1 VSKMTSERAAITA
14 ALNQAEIT
22 NVLYNKDEIPK
33 SLPAAIITL
42 ESETG
47 KNGTSK
53 RFTDTDLGWSVF
65 LIVNAQN
72 AIDPDGDLYTLKE
85 SFREK
90 YLGTMGRDFPAIE
103 YYSGR
108 IDGARLVRIAKISL
122 LRSGI
127 GAGS

>member
-1 VSKMTSERAAITA
+1 MSKMTIERDAIKT
-14 ALNQAEIT
+14 ALNNANISQ
-22 NVLYNKDEIPK
+22 VLYNKDTVPN

-53 RFTDTDLGWSVF
+53 RYTDTDIGWSVF
-65 LIVNAQN
+65 LVVNAQN
-72 AIDPDGDLYTLKE
+72 VEDPDNNLYTLKE

-90 YLGTMGRDFPAIE
+90 YIGTMGRDFPAIE
-103 YYSGR
+103 YYTSR

-122 LRSGI
+122 LRNGV

>member
-1 VSKMTSERAAITA
+1 MTSERAAITA